1 MAQSVHG
8 YLVVDEY
15 FRLGSVYTLSGQKY
29 LYTAKYPYTDF
40 VIYRLN
46 IQLGAKLGI
55 EILRYQKFIV
65 LALTLVKILD
75 FLTFHEVLIY

>member
-1 MAQSVHG
+1 MLRYITRVH
-8 YLVVDEY
+8 
-15 FRLGSVYTLSGQKY
+15 YTLSGQKY
-29 LYTAKYPYTDF
+29 LYTAKYPCTDC

-55 EILRYQKFIV
+55 EIHRYQKFIV
-65 LALTLVKILD
+65 LALTLVKIFD